1 MKIALAIF
9 FNCFILLGY
18 TQEQIYFNISLNPEK
33 KYLESTLIENTM
45 ELVVSPK
52 SEDIDLES
60 IGIPKTK
67 SEYTKNEFLTE
78 IITKKRKTDN
88 QNFFPIEI
96 NCIYFDPGVGR
107 NILPENSIFY
117 GLSVEKGVYII
128 DSMSAGNFNPQQKQ
142 ELISIFSNSFGKYHM
157 PSGKDMKVGD
167 TYKVNN
173 SYELELMGHTIVFD
187 ATNSYTLLEI
197 KKGKAFFQTNHDII
211 LRKKA
216 SNKSQEKDSI
226 DLEFISGKASGRGN
240 LTYNIRNRYLDEQ
253 IINLEMTMLTE
264 NDFFQ
269 IHVDYEITSTIRSEV
284 TDLGE

>member
-18 TQEQIYFNISLNPEK
+18 TQERIYFNISLNPEK
-33 KYLESTLIENTM
+33 KYLESTIIESTIKL
-45 ELVVSPK
+45 EVSPK
-52 SEDIDLES
+52 SEDLDLES
-60 IGIPKTK
+60 IGIPETK
-67 SEYTKNEFLTE
+67 SEYTKNEFLSE

-117 GLSVEKGVYII
+117 GLSVEKGVYQI

-142 ELISIFSNSFGKYHM
+142 EMISIFSNSFGKYHM
-157 PSGKDMKVGD
+157 PSGKDMKIGD

-173 SYELELMGHTIVFD
+173 SYEIELMGHIVVFD
-187 ATNSYTLLEI
+187 ATNSYTLIEI
-197 KKGKAFFQTNHDII
+197 KNGKALFQTNHDII

-216 SNKSQEKDSI
+216 STKSQKEDSM

-240 LTYNIRNRYLDEQ
+240 LVYNIRNRYLDEQ
-253 IINLEMTMLTE
+253 VINLDMIMLSE

-269 IHVDYEITSTIRSEV
+269 IHVDSQLTSIIRSEV
-284 TDLGE
+284 TDLIE